1 MAATRIPAVILG
13 LGHPRQTAYAK
24 SLARFGVAVHALHN
38 EPSVYVSSRHLTR
51 FHHIDSDPERQLRYV
66 EDLGR
71 KLGRALLV
79 PTNDDYV
86 ALVSKNLERLSKH
99 FIVPLP
105 GWDIVGAIFDR
116 ATCYARAASL
126 GIGIPRYWSPQT
138 DAGLQRVVSAL
149 EPEKSDYIIKTPSI
163 LSAPANETAV
173 RLTKAAPKLRSDILL
188 ACEDLKQR
196 TGEYPMIQ
204 EVVPGAAD
212 SAIGVTLLVSPKGE
226 IVMAYC
232 VRRLRLASYKID
244 AGYVHPYELGS
255 VVWCETTHDDEALDA
270 ARELVRAFGYTG
282 QITIEFRRDSRN
294 GALYLMKVEPRP
306 VRATSLA
313 TAIGM
318 DIPTDPVQG
327 LHGGAGERAGRI
339 SGWNR
344 LAVDHGLRA
353 IAGLQHPPQP
363 ARHIARDAR
372 QPPDQGVRRGFY
384 RSRTADP
391 LGAWPIGTAG
401 AGGHPKSVRDKS
413 RRQNV
418 ALMAHRTATV
428 T

>member
-1 MAATRIPAVILG
+1 MTATKIPAVILG
-13 LGHPRQTAYAK
+13 LGHPRQTAYVK

-38 EPSVYVSSRHLTR
+38 EPSVYMSSRHLTR
-51 FHHIDSDPERQLRYV
+51 FHHMDSDPERQLRYI

-71 KLGRALLV
+71 ELGRGFLV

-86 ALVSKNLERLSKH
+86 ALVSRNLERLSKN

-126 GIGIPRYWSPQT
+126 GIGIPRHWTPQT
-138 DAGLQRVVSAL
+138 DAGMQQVVAAL

-188 ACEDLKQR
+188 ACEDLKRR

-255 VVWCETTHDDEALDA
+255 VVWCETTHDDEALEA
-270 ARELVRAFGYTG
+270 ARELVRAFGYVG
-282 QITIEFRRDSRN
+282 QITLEFRRDSRN

-318 DIPTDPVQG
+318 DIPTTLYRVFTGEPVKVPAEYPDGIGWLWTMAYGQSLVYNAHHNRRDMLRVMRGSRRIKAFAEDFTDPVPLIRWALG
-327 LHGGAGERAGRI
+327 RSARPVLGGIRKVFA
-339 SGWNR
+339 SK
-344 LAVDHGLRA
+344 AV
-353 IAGLQHPPQP
+353 
-363 ARHIARDAR
+363 
-372 QPPDQGVRRGFY
+372 VRT
-384 RSRTADP
+384 SP
-391 LGAWPIGTAG
+391 
-401 AGGHPKSVRDKS
+401 
-413 RRQNV
+413 
-418 ALMAHRTATV
+418 
-428 T
+428 